1 MNESERPSTPTTP
14 ENVWKSIDG
23 KEEVDM
29 DITFTPDQL
38 CAMARS
44 RERLNIWVRRV
55 LLMLLIGFAGVLA
68 YMFVAVGD
76 SSRNLLPVSPLWARL
91 GIGWCFAW
99 TCLLVWGMFREG
111 PRRMSATDNCASFL
125 QREFKAKR
133 SGLIATQR
141 YMLLVLIPP
150 MLALWW
156 GGGWR
161 AARLG
166 HWGLSARGVDPSS
179 WLYQFAGGPW
189 PFIILG
195 LLLVLDWLAF
205 GLAAQKA
212 TRELDELARRTQE

>member
-1 MNESERPSTPTTP
+1 MNESERPSTPATP
-14 ENVWKSIDG
+14 ESVWKSIVG

-38 CAMARS
+38 CKMARS
-44 RERLNIWVRRV
+44 RERLNLWVRRI
-55 LLMLLIGFAGVLA
+55 LLIVLIGFAGVLV

-76 SSRNLLPVSPLWARL
+76 SSRNLYSISQLWARL
-91 GIGWCFAW
+91 AIGWCLAW
-99 TCLLVWGMFREG
+99 ACLLVWGAFRRG
-111 PRRMSATDNCASFL
+111 PRRMSAADSCASYL
-125 QREFKAKR
+125 QHEYVAKR
-133 SGLIATQR
+133 SGLLAIQR

-166 HWGLSARGVDPSS
+166 HWGLTARGVDPSS

-195 LLLVLDWLAF
+195 LVLVLDWLAF

-212 TRELDELARRTQE
+212 TRELDELARRTEK